1 MANCLVSALFNRGL
15 LRQLGQGDTQ
25 LPMTDK
31 ALEQFDQAAA
41 ALEGVLAGIK
51 PLQLDDPTPCPEW
64 SVRELANHVVGGNFM
79 FAGIVTGSGPVAAE
93 DHGDDLLAAFRS
105 SYTALRAAFAADG
118 VLERTFQT
126 PMGERPATRLVTTRV
141 IEMGL
146 HGWDLA
152 KATGQSYDLPQDVID
167 AARNQLQMMLPED
180 RQGLPFGNEQPA
192 APDASPTDRL
202 AAFAGRTVS

>member
-1 MANCLVSALFNRGL
+1 
-15 LRQLGQGDTQ
+15 
-25 LPMTDK
+25 MTDK
-31 ALEQFDQAAA
+31 VLEQFDQAAT

-64 SVRELANHVVGGNFM
+64 SVRELVNHVVGGNLM
-79 FAGIVTGSGPVAAE
+79 FAGIVSGNGPAAPQ
-93 DHGDDLLAAFRS
+93 DHGDDLLGAFRS
-105 SYTALRAAFAADG
+105 SFSTLREAFAADG

-126 PMGERPATRLVTTRV
+126 PMGERPATRLVTIRV

-152 KATGQSYDLPQDVID
+152 KATGQSFALPEEVVD
-167 AARNQLQMMLPED
+167 AALNQLKAMLPAD
-180 RQGLPFGNEQPA
+180 RQGLPYGNEQPA

-202 AAFAGRTVS
+202 AAFAGRSLN